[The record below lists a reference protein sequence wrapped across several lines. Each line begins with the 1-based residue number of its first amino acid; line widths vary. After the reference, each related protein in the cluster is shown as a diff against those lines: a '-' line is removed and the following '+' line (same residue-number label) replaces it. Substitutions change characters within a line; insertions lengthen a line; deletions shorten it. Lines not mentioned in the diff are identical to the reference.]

1 MSLRGPYSIPFRLEA
16 NQAFEDP
23 SVPLPIKCM
32 PVGLSPLCE
41 VRDGW
46 CPRALPSPL
55 FSTPS
60 LGLRYEVFTD
70 GSTPREGGGVS
81 GYAAVV
87 FDARDRSAEPV
98 SFGSWFKCSGNNFLA
113 EMCAI
118 VAAVLAVPAQADVCI
133 YTDSQSCIDAV
144 ARDDSA
150 EKRRLRAAARP
161 MVTTLRRL
169 IRSRSGQGRLPVAVM
184 T

>member
-1 MSLRGPYSIPFRLEA
+1 M
-16 NQAFEDP
+16 
-23 SVPLPIKCM
+23 
-32 PVGLSPLCE
+32 
-41 VRDGW
+41 
-46 CPRALPSPL
+46 
-55 FSTPS
+55 
-60 LGLRYEVFTD
+60 
-70 GSTPREGGGVS
+70 
-81 GYAAVV
+81 

-169 IRSRSGQGRLPVAVM
+169 IRSRGLVMWPSRMCVRTRARQTSCRAVM